1 MQMFTT
7 PLAQAHVLLTD
18 SKNSVGAILH
28 VSPDDDP
35 IAGQPSRIFYDI
47 QSNLS
52 GVSEKT
58 VLLTV
63 TDETNQATAV
73 PVTVKVSY
81 VSTDYTFTN
90 QGAYQ
95 LELTVPTQES
105 ELVFTTTQRVS
116 RGQSNDQP
124 DTAQGWAKTIVISSI
139 GAIFVLGII
148 AFNHRK
154 NIAAHV
160 Q

>member
-1 MQMFTT
+1 MQMFTA

-18 SKNSVGAILH
+18 SKNRVGAILH

-63 TDETNQATAV
+63 TDETNQTTAV
-73 PVTVKVSY
+73 PVTVKGSY

-139 GAIFVLGII
+139 GAICIFGIV